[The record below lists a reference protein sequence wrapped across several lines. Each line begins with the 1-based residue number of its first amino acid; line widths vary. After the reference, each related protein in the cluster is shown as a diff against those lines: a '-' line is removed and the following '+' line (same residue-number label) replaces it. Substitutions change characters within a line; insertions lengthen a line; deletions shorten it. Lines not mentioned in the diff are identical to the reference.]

1 MINIAVLVSGNGS
14 NLQAL
19 IDAQKS
25 RKLKHGQIVHVISSN
40 KEAYALDR
48 AEMAGICADVVDY
61 KELGN
66 NAAEAKILE
75 LLKKFNPKLIVL
87 AGFVKIL
94 SKNFIEKCNAK
105 IINIHP
111 SLIPKYCGKGFYGLK
126 VHEAVLANHEEHTGA
141 TVHYVNEIPDGG
153 EIIMQDS
160 ILIWER
166 DITPEKLQKRV
177 LELVEHKLLPKATEF
192 VCSGMCP
199 NAFPVAV
206 NYPGRGIITGCTP
219 SGRKMF
225 AYFIMGRSQ
234 SSKSRIFERSGNE
247 LAIKLTKQDPKFD
260 SSLILYRP
268 VRIFGENVIVTNGD
282 QTDTVYDFLKD
293 GKTFEEAL
301 RTRTYEPDAP
311 HYTPRISAIMNKEGY
326 KQSILKLAG
335 KYFYEYEYKP
345 GVGHLIHTYER
356 FYPSRDELRS
366 FIGEPRE
373 LEVPEEIEKFSES
386 LWLEL
391 NEAYKVALYVRHY
404 EPNFVSYQDKL
415 FNINEV
421 N

>member
-1 MINIAVLVSGNGS
+1 MIDIAVFVSGNGS

-19 IDAQKS
+19 IDAQNYGS
-25 RKLKHGQIVHVISSN
+25 LKHARIVHVISSN
-40 KEAYALDR
+40 KNAYALER
-48 AEMAGICADVVDY
+48 ADMANIRADVVDY
-61 KELGN
+61 KKLGQA
-66 NAAEAKILE
+66 AAEAKILK
-75 LLKKFNPKLIVL
+75 LLKTSNPKLIVL
-87 AGFVKIL
+87 AGFMKIL
-94 SKNFIEKCNAK
+94 SKDFIEKCNAK

-111 SLIPKYCGKGFYGLK
+111 SLIPKYCGKGYYGLK
-126 VHEAVLANHEEHTGA
+126 VHEAVLENHEEYTGA

-153 EIIMQDS
+153 QIIMQKQMK
-160 ILIWER
+160 IWEQ
-166 DITPEKLQKRV
+166 DNTPAKLQKRV
-177 LELVEHKLLPKATEF
+177 LELVEHKILPKAVEL
-192 VCSGMCP
+192 VCSQICA
-199 NAFPVAV
+199 NAFPKAV

-234 SSKSRIFERSGNE
+234 TSKARIFERSGNE

-282 QTDTVYDFLKD
+282 QTDTIYDFLSE

-311 HYTPRISAIMNKEGY
+311 HYTPRISAIMTPSGY
-326 KQSILKLAG
+326 KQSILKMAG

-356 FYPSRDELRS
+356 FYPSRDELQS

-373 LEVPEEIEKFSES
+373 FAVSEDLDLFSES
-386 LWLEL
+386 LWKEL
-391 NEAYKVALYVRHY
+391 NENYRVALYVRYY
-404 EPNFVSYQDKL
+404 EQDFVNYQDR
-415 FNINEV
+415 FST
-421 N
+421 